1 MDENPYK
8 SPESVSEVEKRPQK
22 QPAKP
27 PNRYYY
33 AAMCGLMAFLG
44 LVTSQGVIVGIERAM
59 LPIYALVACLVGI
72 LIAWRAFRDPE
83 SKWVFAVACLLGV
96 SGYTLV
102 FIRMAL
108 FGLK

>member
-1 MDENPYK
+1 VTDNPYQ
-8 SPESVSEVEKRPQK
+8 SPESPPEVEKR
-22 QPAKP
+22 PAKP

-72 LIAWRAFRDPE
+72 LIAWRAFRAPE

-96 SGYTLV
+96 SGYILV
-102 FIRMAL
+102 FIHMAF